1 MYIVYAAMLLIL
13 KYNVYT
19 DLKGFFPNHIVDSK
33 VDPFNILYYVLVH
46 KNIMYLCIM
55 ANWRETYDA

>member
-1 MYIVYAAMLLIL
+1 MLLIL